1 MHFVKQ
7 LFVLLM
13 LLIIFFMIGC
23 TTVKDTLYLRE
34 AEVSGPIMP
43 APIHLTDSTDT
54 PSFTISP
61 RFSYSTQKKLY
72 GDIDQSS
79 TYYSLDTT
87 FSPSEHSLT
96 WNIANLNAGVDMDL
110 ALSKVIAISFGAN
123 YSSQSNYSAWGGNIG
138 IGFNTYNTGTAF
150 RFDVGMQIHSM
161 KYDAYTIVHRVIDSF
176 WGNSD
181 SYTLFYHDV
190 GESTHFDPY
199 FNLTFNTAY
208 KSWPVN
214 IFFNAGY
221 VVQTLFAFEPRT
233 VYRYYPVT
241 NTEYFKTDKRGSST
255 AGFINLTPGIFFYLN
270 ESSRLLIGSR
280 FYIESLIDSADPKF
294 FIMPM
299 VQVDFSL

>member
-1 MHFVKQ
+1 MKRIIYLV
-7 LFVLLM
+7 LFCPFLIVFLLT
-13 LLIIFFMIGC
+13 GC

-79 TYYSLDTT
+79 AYYSFDTT

-110 ALSKVIAISFGAN
+110 ALSKVIAISFGVN
-123 YSSQSNYSAWGGNIG
+123 YSSQTNFSAWGGNFG
-138 IGFNTYNTGTAF
+138 IGFNTYNPGTAF
-150 RFDVGMQIHSM
+150 RFDVGLQVHSM
-161 KYDAYTIVHRVIDSF
+161 KYDAYTIVHRVVESF

-221 VVQTLFAFEPRT
+221 VIQTLFAFEPRT
-233 VYRYYPVT
+233 VYRYYPAT

-280 FYIESLIDSADPKF
+280 FYIESLISSADPKL

-299 VQVDFSL
+299 MQVDFTL

>member
-1 MHFVKQ
+1 MEKSKYLTVVCSFII
-7 LFVLLM
+7 LFLLTN
-13 LLIIFFMIGC
+13 C

-43 APIHLTDSTDT
+43 APIHLTDSSDT

-79 TYYSLDTT
+79 AYYSFDTT

-110 ALSKVIAISFGAN
+110 ALSKVIAISFGVN
-123 YSSQSNYSAWGGNIG
+123 YSSQTNFRAWGGNFG
-138 IGFNTYNTGTAF
+138 IGFNTYNPGTAF
-150 RFDVGMQIHSM
+150 RFDIGVQVHSM
-161 KYDAYTIVHRVIDSF
+161 KYDVYTIVHRVVESY
-176 WGNSD
+176 WGDSD
-181 SYTLFYHDV
+181 SYTMFYHDV

-199 FNLTFNTAY
+199 FNLTFNTAF

-221 VVQTLFAFEPRT
+221 VIQTLFAFEPQT
-233 VYRYYPVT
+233 SYYNFGT
-241 NTEYFKTDKRGSST
+241 YIKTDERGSST

-270 ESSRLLIGSR
+270 ESSRLLLGSR
-280 FYIESLIDSADPKF
+280 FYIESLIDSADPKL

-299 VQVDFSL
+299 VQLDFIL